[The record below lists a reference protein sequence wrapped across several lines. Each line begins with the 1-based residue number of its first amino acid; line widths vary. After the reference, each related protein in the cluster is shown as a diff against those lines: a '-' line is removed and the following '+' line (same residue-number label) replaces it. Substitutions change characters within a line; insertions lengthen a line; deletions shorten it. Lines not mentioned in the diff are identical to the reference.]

1 MYLSLPNYSVIGV
14 GRFKYRDVIEIN
26 MESTT
31 EILIKEIYRKIE
43 KIEREVD
50 EIKGLLIGEESL
62 TREEEEEL
70 EEALKD
76 IENGDLI
83 GEEKLREILREGD
96 E

>member
-1 MYLSLPNYSVIGV
+1 MDSI
-14 GRFKYRDVIEIN
+14 
-26 MESTT
+26 T
-31 EILIKEIYRKIE
+31 EMLIKEIYRKIE

-50 EIKGLLIGEESL
+50 EIKELLIGEESL

-96 E
+96 DF

>member
-1 MYLSLPNYSVIGV
+1 MDSI
-14 GRFKYRDVIEIN
+14 
-26 MESTT
+26 T
-31 EILIKEIYRKIE
+31 EMLIKEIYRKIE

-50 EIKGLLIGEESL
+50 EIKELLIGEESL

-83 GEEKLREILREGD
+83 GEEKLREILRENDGF
-96 E
+96 